1 MSVGASL
8 RLAPT
13 NLPMPYLDL
22 NDERIYYALYRGE
35 LISTEPI
42 VLIHGAGES
51 HLVWPSGL
59 RRLPDS
65 TVYAVDLP
73 GHGKSAGAGRSS
85 VTEYAAWVAAFLETL
100 RVKHTILIGHSM
112 GGAIAQLFGL
122 MHPDQAAG
130 LVLIGTGA
138 KLRVAPR
145 ILELTQN
152 DLPAAADLISQYQ
165 WGPHVPEQIIRLG
178 KQQLLANRNEVI
190 YGDYRACDAFDVIDR
205 LSALKAPTLIISGTA
220 DQLTPPKY
228 AAFMAEKIPNARLVS
243 VPDAGHMVMLEAEA
257 LVTREVE
264 SFVHELKK

>member
-1 MSVGASL
+1 
-8 RLAPT
+8 
-13 NLPMPYLDL
+13 MPYRDL
-22 NDERIYYALYRGE
+22 NNERIYYALYRGE
-35 LISTEPI
+35 LISSRPI

-51 HLVWPSGL
+51 HLAWPAGL
-59 RRLPDS
+59 RRLLDS
-65 TVYAVDLP
+65 TVYAIDLP
-73 GHGKSAGAGRSS
+73 GHGKSTGSGRSS
-85 VTEYAAWVAAFLETL
+85 VAEYVAWVAAFLDAIQA
-100 RVKHTILIGHSM
+100 KCAILIGHSM

-122 MHPDQAAG
+122 THPDRAAG
-130 LVLIGTGA
+130 LVLVGTGA

-178 KQQLLANRNEVI
+178 KQQLLANRNAVI
-190 YGDYRACDAFDVIDR
+190 HGDYRACDAFDVIDR
-205 LSALKAPTLIISGTA
+205 LSAIKAPTLIISGTA

-257 LVTREVE
+257 VVTREVE
-264 SFVHELKK
+264 AFVREWKK